1 MTQKFDLCI
10 LGSGPA
16 GYAAALRAVDLG
28 KNVCIVEKEKLGGA
42 GVFWGAL
49 VSKTLWELSDDFSKA
64 ARVDRGYRASGLVVD
79 YRQVL
84 DTVNT
89 AAKEKQYQM
98 LSSVE
103 SFHPDNTLGKGS
115 ITLVRGKGSFVDRHT
130 VRVQLKDGTEETVS
144 FNYCIIA
151 TGSHPRPFP
160 GIEVDQRQILDTNG
174 ILNLQEFPK
183 RLLVVGA
190 GIIGCEFA
198 TIFSNFRQS
207 EVHLLDHAE
216 TILPLEDPD
225 VSQYIASNL
234 QDNGV
239 NIHHLA
245 SLRKV
250 RKVDDH
256 LEVVVDFK
264 DGHSEVLEASHI
276 LMAIGRVPNTSDLN
290 LEAVGVRVNSRGY
303 IQCDEQCAANDNI
316 FAAGDVTGTP
326 ALVNVAEMEG
336 RFIVRKLWGAQK
348 TPLRIDNMPTI
359 MFFKPEV
366 AAVGMN
372 ERQARLEGIPYRLGY
387 YSNSLVPRA
396 ISMRAK
402 SGFVKILITADGTN
416 RILGMRAAGPQASSL
431 IMSISYLKDT
441 GNSIMDY
448 LNTIH
453 PHPCMTES
461 ILECLRLFRG
471 NSLSKPEVFPDL
483 CYVREWKPGDPDNW
497 HESCAL

>member
-1 MTQKFDLCI
+1 MEQKFDLCI

-16 GYAAALRAVDLG
+16 GFAAALRAVDMG
-28 KNVCIVEKEKLGGA
+28 KNVCIVEKERLGGA

-84 DTVNT
+84 DTVNA

-103 SFHPDNTLGKGS
+103 SFHPGNTLGKGS
-115 ITLVRGKGSFVDRHT
+115 ITLVRGRGSFQDSNSI
-130 VRVQLKDGTEETVS
+130 RVALRDGGEEIIG
-144 FNYCIIA
+144 FHYCIIA
-151 TGSHPRPFP
+151 SGSHPRPFP
-160 GIEVDQRQILDTNG
+160 GIEVDQRKILDTNG
-174 ILNLQEFPK
+174 ILNLKEFPK

-190 GIIGCEFA
+190 GIIGCEYA

-225 VSQYIASNL
+225 VSDYIAGNL
-234 QDNGV
+234 RQNGV
-239 NIHHLA
+239 TIHHLA
-245 SLRKV
+245 RLRTV
-250 RKVDDH
+250 RRVEDH

-264 DGHSEVLEASHI
+264 DGHSKVLEASHI
-276 LMAIGRVPNTSDLN
+276 LMAIGRVPNTAELN
-290 LEAVGVRVNSRGY
+290 LDAVGVQVNSRGF
-303 IQCDEQCAANDNI
+303 IQCDEHCSASQNI

-336 RFIVRKLWGAQK
+336 RFIVRKLWGDQK
-348 TPLRIDNMPTI
+348 TPLRMDNMPTI

-372 ERQARLEGIPYRLGY
+372 ERQARLEGTPYRLAY
-387 YSNSLVPRA
+387 YSNALVPRA

-471 NSLSKPEVFPDL
+471 NSMNKPEVFPEL
-483 CYVREWKPGDPDNW
+483 CYVREWKSGDPDNW
-497 HESCAL
+497 HASCEL